1 MLLWF
6 YKWITRGLPFSG
18 QLQAN
23 DKAYRLE
30 PICTQGRIVLCR
42 SVSTVIF
49 IRSEFITPIE
59 KPPMGHIQLSEEN
72 KITEQQLSTEITQV
86 LQARIINSFLA
97 PEAPDL
103 PPISSGWDGRRF
115 FGDDPRGLGI
125 TFAWSTCTI
134 PVER

>member
-1 MLLWF
+1 M
-6 YKWITRGLPFSG
+6 
-18 QLQAN
+18 
-23 DKAYRLE
+23 
-30 PICTQGRIVLCR
+30 
-42 SVSTVIF
+42 
-49 IRSEFITPIE
+49 E
-59 KPPMGHIQLSEEN
+59 KPPVGHIQLSEEN

-125 TFAWSTCTI
+125 TLARSTRTI